1 MRTILRK
8 TLSLYDDNII
18 TNIIM
23 TMIYKI
29 VFVYRNF
36 GYRNVDYPVCH
47 DIRFYLPRW

>member
-8 TLSLYDDNII
+8 TLSLYDGNII

-29 VFVYRNF
+29 VNRNF